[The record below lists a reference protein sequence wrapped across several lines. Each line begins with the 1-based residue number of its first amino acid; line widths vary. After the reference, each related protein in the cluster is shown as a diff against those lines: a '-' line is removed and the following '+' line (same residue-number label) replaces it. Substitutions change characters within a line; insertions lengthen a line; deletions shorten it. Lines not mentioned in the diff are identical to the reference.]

1 MHLHA
6 CMQKSLLLIIPLH
19 LTTSLCPF
27 LPALIFFV
35 SFHVWR
41 STLLFRRSQLCQNV
55 SYWIHLESRC
65 IRPIFSIRS
74 ILYVFSV
81 VMLETIE
88 RLPSTKDI
96 LMNIALI
103 IVQLWMRVGKIHLS
117 SLVGLMQYEKFHFGF
132 FNSSEKLFFLS
143 SSLWKALRTIKSIF
157 FLDCVQ
163 YRVAIVIAMHHITKS
178 LGCENCGE

>member
-6 CMQKSLLLIIPLH
+6 SMQKSLLLIIPLH

-65 IRPIFSIRS
+65 IRPIFSSRS

-117 SLVGLMQYEKFHFGF
+117 SLVGYWCSMK
-132 FNSSEKLFFLS
+132 NSILASLIALKSCS
-143 SSLWKALRTIKSIF
+143 SS
-157 FLDCVQ
+157 
-163 YRVAIVIAMHHITKS
+163 VAHYGKLYAR
-178 LGCENCGE
+178 